1 MAEQPREE
9 AEEPRHTET
18 PPKGTQTKAERPR
31 HPEPTMAE
39 ESRATQPRSE
49 QRIRE
54 IRAYWQR
61 LDDLFYRTVRN
72 AERAFIINVS
82 INVLL
87 VIVGI
92 IVLAYSI
99 VYSWTNGLD
108 LYSTAFGSIGII
120 EFITVFYLTPQR
132 KIQKTVGDLAQTQMF
147 YRTYFMEAE
156 AFNDWDYYT
165 AKTKTLEQLI
175 KMNEHLKDITIALA
189 EKIEELVGKKD

>member
-1 MAEQPREE
+1 MAERPRHEENLTE
-9 AEEPRHTET
+9 AEEPRY
-18 PPKGTQTKAERPR
+18 A
-31 HPEPTMAE
+31 
-39 ESRATQPRSE
+39 QPRSE
-49 QRIRE
+49 ARLKEIRE
-54 IRAYWQR
+54 YWRR
-61 LDDLFYRTVRN
+61 LDNLFYRTARN

-82 INVLL
+82 INVVL

-92 IVLAYSI
+92 ALLTYSI
-99 VYSWTNGLD
+99 IYSWVNGLD

-132 KIQKTVGDLAQTQMF
+132 KIQKTVGDLAQIQMF

-165 AKTKTLEQLI
+165 AKTKTLDQLI
-175 KMNEHLKDITIALA
+175 KMNEHLKDITISLA